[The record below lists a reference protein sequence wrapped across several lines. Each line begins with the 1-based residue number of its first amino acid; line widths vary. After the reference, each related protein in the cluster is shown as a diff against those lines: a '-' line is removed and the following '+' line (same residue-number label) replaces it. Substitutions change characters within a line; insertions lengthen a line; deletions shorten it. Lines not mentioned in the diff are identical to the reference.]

1 MKPLKAL
8 LCDLH
13 GLAVASTLTLVGNPC
28 HFLGLRAS
36 PHPPR
41 QGLELL
47 ACFLSNGMGKQPPP
61 LDPRSHERRLAKTHG
76 QFGGGATLFGHG
88 RFARRGRCSDW
99 DDVARSRL
107 PPDPGLGT
115 ADALAP
121 WHLCH
126 GNWNGPIGGW
136 FVLGRRRTARRQ
148 CRNGSC
154 AQQQIWGTT
163 SPTRMFRCTRQGTM
177 MDNAPTNVASTR
189 SGRRMPWNGCL
200 GIRCRTT
207 ANHVTWRPSN
217 SILCGRL
224 GRSLLR
230 VTPWHQTSFV
240 QSEHGKPCVK
250 TVALASGDGVAP
262 CNSCQPLKP

>member
-13 GLAVASTLTLVGNPC
+13 GLAVASTLTLVGFLP
-28 HFLGLRAS
+28 FLGAWPS
-36 PHPPR
+36 IPPR

-47 ACFLSNGMGKQPPP
+47 ACFFQMAWEQPPP

-121 WHLCH
+121 WHSAMGIGTDLLAAGSCLGAAGQH
-126 GNWNGPIGGW
+126 GAYAGTNRACSFGFGALP
-136 FVLGRRRTARRQ
+136 RRRA
-148 CRNGSC
+148 CS
-154 AQQQIWGTT
+154 A
-163 SPTRMFRCTRQGTM
+163 
-177 MDNAPTNVASTR
+177 A
-189 SGRRMPWNGCL
+189 
-200 GIRCRTT
+200 
-207 ANHVTWRPSN
+207 HVRE
-217 SILCGRL
+217 L
-224 GRSLLR
+224 
-230 VTPWHQTSFV
+230 
-240 QSEHGKPCVK
+240 
-250 TVALASGDGVAP
+250 
-262 CNSCQPLKP
+262 